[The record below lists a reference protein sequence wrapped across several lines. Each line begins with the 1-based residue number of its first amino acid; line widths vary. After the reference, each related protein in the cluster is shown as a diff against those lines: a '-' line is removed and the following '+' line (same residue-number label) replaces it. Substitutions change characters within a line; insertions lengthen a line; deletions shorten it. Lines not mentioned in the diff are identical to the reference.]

1 MATIYHDADAD
12 PSALAGQRIAVLGFG
27 SQGHAHAQNL
37 KDSGHD
43 VRVGLREGSGSWSKA
58 EEAGLSVRPTGEA
71 VAEADVVM
79 VVLPDTAH
87 GAVYASDV
95 APNLKAGDM
104 LMFAHGFSVHFGTV
118 KPPADVDVTMIAPK
132 GPGHLVRRTYE
143 EGIGTPA
150 LVAVQQDATG
160 NALRRALAYG
170 AGIGAA
176 RAGILQTTFKEETET
191 DLFGEQSV
199 LCGGISTLVEA
210 GFDTLVQA
218 GYQPEIAYFECL
230 HELKLIIDL
239 IYEGGLSWMRYSI
252 SDTAEWGDYLS
263 GPRIVDEGVR
273 ERMRQVLAEIQD
285 GTFAEEWLGE
295 AEAGF
300 PHFLALR
307 REARGSELEQR
318 GPRAAS
324 DDALAAFRGE
334 GGPRM
339 TNANDPDVVRIFDT
353 TLRDGE
359 QAPGIALT
367 RAEKVEIA
375 EQLARLEVDVIE
387 AGFPVSSE
395 GEFEAVSEIAS
406 SVKGPVI
413 AALARVVPGDI
424 TRAAE
429 ALAGAERWRIHTFIS
444 TSDIHMT
451 DMLRMSNGQ
460 VLDAIREGV
469 KLAVGYT
476 EDVEFSAQDATR
488 TELDFLLECFRVA
501 VDAGATTINVPDTV
515 GYAMPHEFGELV
527 RTVREAVPD
536 HIVISTHC
544 HNDLGLAVAN
554 SLAGIVNGARQVEVA
569 VNGIGERAGNCSLEE
584 VAMIVRTRR
593 EALGVSHGLNL
604 KEIVRTSRLVS
615 MTTGYGVQPNKAVV
629 GSSAFAHESGIHQHG
644 VLANRATYEIMD
656 PLEIGLEGNQLV
668 LGKHSGRHA
677 FADALEKIGIELDE
691 DHLNRAF
698 ARFKELADRKIQLTD
713 QDLAAIVSE
722 ELGAAAED
730 VFVLEALQ
738 VGGGTALSPTAS
750 VRLRRGEEMVEE
762 SAMGDGMIDAAM
774 GAIQRASGVEGRLV
788 SFNVSAVTGG
798 TDALGDVVVQL
809 DALGRRVTGRGVA
822 TDVVEASARA
832 YLAAVN
838 RAMLMANLEAEA
850 EKAEAERGL
859 GGLKERARTRER

>member
-1 MATIYHDADAD
+1 M
-12 PSALAGQRIAVLGFG
+12 
-27 SQGHAHAQNL
+27 
-37 KDSGHD
+37 
-43 VRVGLREGSGSWSKA
+43 
-58 EEAGLSVRPTGEA
+58 
-71 VAEADVVM
+71 
-79 VVLPDTAH
+79 
-87 GAVYASDV
+87 
-95 APNLKAGDM
+95 
-104 LMFAHGFSVHFGTV
+104 
-118 KPPADVDVTMIAPK
+118 
-132 GPGHLVRRTYE
+132 
-143 EGIGTPA
+143 
-150 LVAVQQDATG
+150 
-160 NALRRALAYG
+160 
-170 AGIGAA
+170 
-176 RAGILQTTFKEETET
+176 
-191 DLFGEQSV
+191 

-210 GFDTLVQA
+210 GFDTLVRA

-230 HELKLIIDL
+230 HELKLIVDL

-252 SDTAEWGDYLS
+252 SDTAEWGDYMS

-273 ERMRQVLAEIQD
+273 DRMRQVLAEIQD

-307 REARGSELEQR
+307 REARGSR
-318 GPRAAS
+318 ARVRRPRAAS
-324 DDALAAFRGE
+324 DDALAAFRRE
-334 GGPRM
+334 AGGWGRAGGLGTSGWVGMRRCPM
-339 TNANDPDVVRIFDT
+339 ANGSDPDVVRIFDT

-469 KLAVGYT
+469 KLAVGFT

-738 VGGGTALSPTAS
+738 VGGGTAPVADGERPAPAGRGDDRGVGDGRRDDRRRDGRDPAS
-750 VRLRRGEEMVEE
+750 LGGRGPARLVQRLGGHRRDRRVRRRRRPARRARPPGDGPRGRDRRGRGER
-762 SAMGDGMIDAAM
+762 AGLPRRGQPGDADGEP
-774 GAIQRASGVEGRLV
+774 R
-788 SFNVSAVTGG
+788 
-798 TDALGDVVVQL
+798 
-809 DALGRRVTGRGVA
+809 GRG
-822 TDVVEASARA
+822 
-832 YLAAVN
+832 
-838 RAMLMANLEAEA
+838 
-850 EKAEAERGL
+850 RG
-859 GGLKERARTRER
+859 EPEVTP